1 MLTSLDPSTRIH
13 KGLLPFSAPKK
24 ITLKSSDELDTI
36 IESREDTTLKESENN
51 SNENSPIHNSN
62 QVIFKRPSHTNNS
75 NNANNTNNNSDLDKR
90 APQTKQNLKITNIQL
105 DNGKMFN

>member
-62 QVIFKRPSHTNNS
+62 QVIFKRPNHS
-75 NNANNTNNNSDLDKR
+75 NNTNNNNHSDLDKR